1 MRIAR
6 ARVHDAVLLRKI
18 ALEGHRFTPQEA
30 LEAKLIDA
38 VASGDTDG
46 VLAKAHE
53 LAETVCVQAKAGAW
67 GLIREAWFADALKD
81 IDVDVPRRSS
91 VALDDAHARARL

>member
-67 GLIREAWFADALKD
+67 GLIRVTSSSRWSGGLL
-81 IDVDVPRRSS
+81 IDWDTRRPGLPTRS
-91 VALDDAHARARL
+91 RI

>member
-1 MRIAR
+1 MT
-6 ARVHDAVLLRKI
+6 DATVVRKI

-38 VASGDTDG
+38 IASSDTES

-53 LAETVCVQAKAGAW
+53 VAEAVSGQAKPGAW
-67 GLIREAWFADALKD
+67 GLIR
-81 IDVDVPRRSS
+81 VSVHRRW
-91 VALDDAHARARL
+91 